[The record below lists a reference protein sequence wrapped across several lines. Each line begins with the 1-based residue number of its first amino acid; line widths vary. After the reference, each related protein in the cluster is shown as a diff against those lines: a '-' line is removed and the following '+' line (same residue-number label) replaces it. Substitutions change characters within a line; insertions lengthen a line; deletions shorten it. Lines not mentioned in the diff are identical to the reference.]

1 MTHRPGGAH
10 RPRIR
15 PLAAAV
21 LLAAA
26 FCLPAIVR
34 PPVVHAAACT
44 GWSSTT
50 TPPPTI
56 RVYRSSGPA
65 AGTVQTVDFETYVKV
80 VMPAEWPQSWS
91 MEALRAGAVA
101 IKQYAW
107 YYTMHWRGGSG
118 PGGCFDVVDNNNDQV
133 YKPETET
140 PAASHISAVESTWAE
155 SITKNG
161 TFVFTGYRPGT
172 NVACG
177 ADAHTAGG
185 NYLMQR
191 SALNCARAGQT
202 GEEILQIY
210 YGPGLVIRGAPG
222 LPGAPTAVTAA
233 GSDSSA
239 TVSWSAPASDGGS
252 AITGFTVTSAPG
264 GMTCATTGAL
274 SCAVGG
280 LTNGT
285 PYTFTVTATNTVGT
299 GLPSAPSN
307 SVTPEAGGGPPSQPI
322 TIGGATYH
330 PMTPTRVLDTRNGT
344 GLSGKL
350 VANTPATFAV
360 AGVGGIPANATAV
373 TGNVTV
379 ADETAGWAVYLGP
392 VPAANPPTSTVNFLA
407 GQITGNGLTVALG
420 SGGTLSATYISNPG
434 NKTDLVFDVTGYF
447 TPDASGATYHPM
459 TPVRLLDT
467 RNGTGLSGKLS
478 ANTPA
483 TFVVAG
489 VGGVPSNAVAV
500 SGNLTV
506 ANETA
511 AWAVYLGPA
520 PVAAPT
526 SSAINFTKGQ
536 IKGNSLTVALGPGGT
551 LSATYMSNPGN
562 KTDLVFDV
570 TGFYTPDST
579 GSVYV
584 PLAPARVLDTRTGT
598 GISGKLSA
606 NTPAAF
612 AVAGAGGVP
621 SAATGVTGNVTVVN
635 ETAGWAVYL
644 GPAPIANP
652 PTSTIN
658 FTVGQIA
665 GNGVTVALGSGG
677 TLSATYMSN
686 PGNRTD
692 LVFDVSGY
700 YAP

>member
-1 MTHRPGGAH
+1 M
-10 RPRIR
+10 
-15 PLAAAV
+15 
-21 LLAAA
+21 
-26 FCLPAIVR
+26 
-34 PPVVHAAACT
+34 
-44 GWSSTT
+44 GW
-50 TPPPTI
+50 
-56 RVYRSSGPA
+56 
-65 AGTVQTVDFETYVKV
+65 E
-80 VMPAEWPQSWS
+80 
-91 MEALRAGAVA
+91 
-101 IKQYAW
+101 
-107 YYTMHWRGGSG
+107 
-118 PGGCFDVVDNNNDQV
+118 
-133 YKPETET
+133 
-140 PAASHISAVESTWAE
+140 
-155 SITKNG
+155 
-161 TFVFTGYRPGT
+161 
-172 NVACG
+172 
-177 ADAHTAGG
+177 
-185 NYLMQR
+185 
-191 SALNCARAGQT
+191 
-202 GEEILQIY
+202 
-210 YGPGLVIRGAPG
+210 
-222 LPGAPTAVTAA
+222 
-233 GSDSSA
+233 
-239 TVSWSAPASDGGS
+239 
-252 AITGFTVTSAPG
+252 
-264 GMTCATTGAL
+264 
-274 SCAVGG
+274 
-280 LTNGT
+280 
-285 PYTFTVTATNTVGT
+285 
-299 GLPSAPSN
+299 
-307 SVTPEAGGGPPSQPI
+307 GGPPPASGV
-322 TIGGATYH
+322 TLFEGAEGS
-330 PMTPTRVLDTRNGT
+330 PVPTVF
-344 GLSGKL
+344 
-350 VANTPATFAV
+350 V
-360 AGVGGIPANATAV
+360 AV